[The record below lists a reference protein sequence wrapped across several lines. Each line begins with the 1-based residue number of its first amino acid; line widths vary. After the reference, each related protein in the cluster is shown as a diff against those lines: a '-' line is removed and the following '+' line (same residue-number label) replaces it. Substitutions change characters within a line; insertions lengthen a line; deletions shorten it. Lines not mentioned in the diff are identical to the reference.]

1 MSTTTVLGVE
11 GEERNDLN
19 KEESRQIRR
28 RSLRLLGSL
37 LHPLRTRLVLTAI
50 VVVISTAP
58 MTPVIRYAT
67 PAAATGSQF
76 WLFSAVMPLSMPNAM
91 SAGPAT

>member
-19 KEESRQIRR
+19 KEESRQVRR

-37 LHPLRTRLVLTAI
+37 LQPLRMRLVLTA
-50 VVVISTAP
+50 VVVVVS
-58 MTPVIRYAT
+58 
-67 PAAATGSQF
+67 AAGVSSLARRALPSE
-76 WLFSAVMPLSMPNAM
+76 AVR
-91 SAGPAT
+91 